1 MITNFLRGGIGM
13 KLAFLFHPVKDLHE
27 SQQYYEGLG
36 MTEAWREGNQVL
48 GMSMKDCEVQL
59 MIEEDEHDLGPGGVF
74 LVDSVDDFYHEHE
87 GKLNFVKLPCTIPP
101 GRYAIYRDAT
111 GNPIRII
118 DSTNKD

>member
-1 MITNFLRGGIGM
+1 MEL
-13 KLAFLFHPVKDLHE
+13 KLAFLFHPVKDLQE

-59 MIEEDEHDLGPGGVF
+59 MIEEDEHELGPGGVF
-74 LVDSVDDFYHEHE
+74 LVDSVDDFYDEHE
-87 GKLNFVKLPCTIPP
+87 SKLDFVKTPCTIPP
-101 GRYAIYRDAT
+101 GRYAIYRDGT

-118 DSTNKD
+118 DFSNKD

>member
-1 MITNFLRGGIGM
+1 M

-27 SQQYYEGLG
+27 SQKYYEELG

-48 GMSMKDCEVQL
+48 GLSMPDSEVQL

-74 LVDSVDDFYHEHE
+74 LVESVDHFYEE
-87 GKLNFVKLPCTIPP
+87 NESRLNFIKTPCSIPP
-101 GRYAIYRDAT
+101 GRYAVYKDAT

-118 DSTNKD
+118 DFTNKD